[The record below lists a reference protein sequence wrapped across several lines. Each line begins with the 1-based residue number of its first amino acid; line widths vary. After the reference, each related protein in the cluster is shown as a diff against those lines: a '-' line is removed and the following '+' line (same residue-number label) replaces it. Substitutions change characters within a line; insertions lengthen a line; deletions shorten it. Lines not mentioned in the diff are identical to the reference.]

1 MSAGG
6 RELCKVTCDRT
17 RARHTRH
24 ELGVRRLKGGR
35 QVNPDALYP
44 SEMLS
49 PVMQMV
55 SGWDDDKRLSVRG
68 SCLLAGCGT
77 APCHTPRR

>member
-1 MSAGG
+1 
-6 RELCKVTCDRT
+6 
-17 RARHTRH
+17 
-24 ELGVRRLKGGR
+24 
-35 QVNPDALYP
+35 
-44 SEMLS
+44 MLS